1 METGD
6 MISPESGSHT
16 KGFAPA
22 GTVRLARCVEE
33 VRRVSRSNAAVSDSI
48 SQSRAM
54 SGWRERPS
62 HSEVVSHS
70 VRRESGSD
78 WEKRGSGRR
87 RRRRYRGFMR
97 RLLHRDTQGCTEIHR
112 EKSEPAETPD
122 PGFQDLFVEID
133 QKPKF
138 LPRKFEVSQDLRF
151 MHRKKLVN
159 GLKLYNHQVVHQNI
173 YAKSQLKPGLLVVY
187 RHRFLPLSHQPRLY
201 KLIAKALFIH

>member
-48 SQSRAM
+48 SQSSAM
-54 SGWRERPS
+54 SGWSARPS

-78 WEKRGSGRR
+78 WEKRGKGRKR
-87 RRRRYRGFMR
+87 STAIIRASRMGMFFVSHRGTRRYTG
-97 RLLHRDTQGCTEIHR
+97 IHR
-112 EKSEPAETPD
+112 EELPVALYAVLQKTN
-122 PGFQDLFVEID
+122 VE
-133 QKPKF
+133 
-138 LPRKFEVSQDLRF
+138 
-151 MHRKKLVN
+151 
-159 GLKLYNHQVVHQNI
+159 
-173 YAKSQLKPGLLVVY
+173 VY
-187 RHRFLPLSHQPRLY
+187 Q
-201 KLIAKALFIH
+201 